1 MRTKQMSIMKKIF
14 IIILSAISLHASA
27 QVAPADLKEMV
38 QHSFDHYAKVRSMET
53 QQRIA
58 AGQIELSKAD
68 RLPTVDGTASYMHVY
83 PVPKIQLPGSDFTF
97 QPVPSENV
105 NAGIEARQL
114 LLDFGKTGGRIH
126 QHEAEAKLL
135 GAQTSEVKEQ
145 LAYQVANAYLGIAY
159 LNDNITVQEAN
170 IKLLEETEQMVE
182 NKLKHGD
189 AIDLDLLNTRVKLES
204 YRNKKVDYVNALRKE
219 LATLEYYTGD
229 TLQDS
234 IHASFEWPVAGAV
247 LADEGFV
254 NNSAVKTAIEK
265 ENVASMGVE
274 YARTQYKPSLFLDAG
289 TGYKNGFLPDVNTPK
304 FNYNAGVSLSVPIFH
319 GKKLRTQERMAAQQ
333 VEVAKW
339 NTQDVKNN
347 LRKEVIQQQSEI
359 TASRE
364 RLLTAEALLQQAQ
377 RALQL
382 AKSRYKNGVI
392 TYLDLQNAQTSML
405 EAQLAKIQYQY
416 QLSISSL
423 ALLQL
428 NGNEFW
434 R

>member
-1 MRTKQMSIMKKIF
+1 MKKIF
-14 IIILSAISLHASA
+14 FIILCLTSLRVSA
-27 QVAPADLKEMV
+27 QVAPAELKEMV
-38 QHSFDHYAKVRSMET
+38 QHSFDHYAKIRSMET

-58 AGQIELSKAD
+58 AGQVELSKAD
-68 RLPTVDGTASYMHVY
+68 RLPTVNGTASYAHMY
-83 PVPKIQLPGSDFTF
+83 PVPKIQLPGSDLVF
-97 QPVPSENV
+97 QPMPADNV

-114 LLDFGKTGGRIH
+114 LLDFGKTGSQIR
-126 QHEAEAKLL
+126 QSEAEAKLL
-135 GAQTSEVKEQ
+135 GTQTLEVKEQ
-145 LAYQVANAYLGIAY
+145 LAYQVANAYLGVAY
-159 LNDNITVQEAN
+159 LNDNIAVQEAN
-170 IKLLEETEQMVE
+170 IRLLEETEQMVE

-229 TLQDS
+229 TLRDS
-234 IHASFEWPVAGAV
+234 IHANFEWPVAGNT
-247 LADEGFV
+247 LTDDGFA
-254 NNSAVKTAIEK
+254 NNAAVKTAIEK
-265 ENVASMGVE
+265 ENVAAIGVE
-274 YARTQYKPSLFLDAG
+274 HAKTQYKPSLFLDAG
-289 TGYKNGFLPDVNTPK
+289 TGYKNGFLPDVNIPK

-347 LRKEVIQQQSEI
+347 LRKEVIQQQSDI
-359 TASRE
+359 TANRE
-364 RLLTAEALLQQAQ
+364 RLLTAEVLLQQAQ

-382 AKSRYKNGVI
+382 AQSRYKNGVI

-405 EAQLAKIQYQY
+405 EAQLSKIQYQY

-428 NGNEFW
+428 NGSEFW

>member
-1 MRTKQMSIMKKIF
+1 MKKIF
-14 IIILSAISLHASA
+14 FIILSVASLRVSA

-38 QHSFDHYAKVRSMET
+38 QHSFDHYAKIRSMEV

-58 AGQIELSKAD
+58 SGQVELSKAD
-68 RLPTVDGTASYMHVY
+68 RLPTVNGTASYMHVY

-114 LLDFGKTGGRIH
+114 LLDFGKTGSDIR
-126 QHEAEAKLL
+126 QREAEVKLL
-135 GAQTSEVKEQ
+135 GAQTSEVREQ
-145 LAYQVANAYLGIAY
+145 LAYQVANAYLDIAY
-159 LNDNITVQEAN
+159 LNDNISVQEAN

-229 TLQDS
+229 TLRDS
-234 IHASFEWPVAGAV
+234 IHVNFEWPVAGNTLIDHEFA
-247 LADEGFV
+247 
-254 NNSAVKTAIEK
+254 NNAAVKTAAEK
-265 ENVASMGVE
+265 EHVAELGVE
-274 YARTQYKPSLFLDAG
+274 QAKTQHKPSLFLDAG

-304 FNYNAGVSLSVPIFH
+304 FNYNAGVSLTVPIFH

-339 NTQDVKNN
+339 NTLDVKNN
-347 LRKEVIQQQSEI
+347 LRKEVIQQQSDV
-359 TASRE
+359 TASKE
-364 RLLTAEALLQQAQ
+364 RLLTAEVLLQQAQ

-382 AKSRYKNGVI
+382 AQSRYRNGVI

-405 EAQLAKIQYQY
+405 EAQLSKIQYQY